1 MNWLDLWDLAVTM
14 KKKEIKDKLRWNL
27 MPTRSHT
34 EWSGAE
40 ISLSPV
46 TKATSVSRRDSS
58 PEILHAKEGSLRSSL
73 AILDS
78 EGRAFV
84 FCLAAGTQRGSFTL
98 LLLLLTNAI
107 SLMLVYYKATTQ
119 WMKDVGTPAAQ
130 CGRNLTESERRLC
143 KHSYLVSSLREW
155 KGCWSVAVLLSC
167 RQTRGADGKSLTT
180 CACHRRRAAA
190 AFFANALCGFCGI
203 VFHFQQPHRKRSL
216 PPVCLTAG
224 YRHDTEGFVT

>member
-1 MNWLDLWDLAVTM
+1 MNWLDLRDLAVTM
-14 KKKEIKDKLRWNL
+14 KKKKIKDKLWWNL
-27 MPTRSHT
+27 IPTRCHT

-58 PEILHAKEGSLRSSL
+58 PELLHAKEGNLRSSF

-78 EGRAFV
+78 EGYAFV
-84 FCLAAGTQRGSFTL
+84 FCPAAGTQRGSFTL

-107 SLMLVYYKATTQ
+107 SLMVVFYKATTQ

-130 CGRNLTESERRLC
+130 CSRNLTELERRLC
-143 KHSYLVSSLREW
+143 KHSFLVSSLRES
-155 KGCWSVAVLLSC
+155 KGCWSVAVSLSC
-167 RQTRGADGKSLTT
+167 RQTRRADGKSLTT

-190 AFFANALCGFCGI
+190 GFL
-203 VFHFQQPHRKRSL
+203 QKRSAGFAESY
-216 PPVCLTAG
+216 LTFSSRIANG
-224 YRHDTEGFVT
+224 ACHLFV

>member
-1 MNWLDLWDLAVTM
+1 MNWLDLRDLAVTM
-14 KKKEIKDKLRWNL
+14 KKKKIKDKLRWNL
-27 MPTRSHT
+27 IPTRCHT

-58 PEILHAKEGSLRSSL
+58 PELLHAKEGNLRSSF

-78 EGRAFV
+78 EGYAFV

-107 SLMLVYYKATTQ
+107 SLMVVFYKATTQ

-130 CGRNLTESERRLC
+130 CSRNLTELESQRIKRLLEC
-143 KHSYLVSSLREW
+143 CGFAVMQTDPSSWRKEFDYLRVPPPPCCC
-155 KGCWSVAVLLSC
+155 G
-167 RQTRGADGKSLTT
+167 
-180 CACHRRRAAA
+180 
-190 AFFANALCGFCGI
+190 FFAKALCGFFAESYLTFSSRIANGAC
-203 VFHFQQPHRKRSL
+203 HR
-216 PPVCLTAG
+216 
-224 YRHDTEGFVT
+224 FV

>member
-58 PEILHAKEGSLRSSL
+58 PEILHAKEGSLGSSL

-107 SLMLVYYKATTQ
+107 SLMLVFFIKQRHSEWKTSVRRQHSAPEISQ
-119 WMKDVGTPAAQ
+119 NP
-130 CGRNLTESERRLC
+130 ERRLC

-155 KGCWSVAVLLSC
+155 KGCWSVAVSLSC
-167 RQTRGADGKSLTT
+167 RQTRRVDGKSLTT
-180 CACHRRRAAA
+180 CACW
-190 AFFANALCGFCGI
+190 FFANTLCGFCGI

-224 YRHDTEGFVT
+224 YRHDTEGFVA